1 MFWVP
6 TISSK
11 RALNREYSHG
21 LPENLTTSK
30 GGRLDLVTVESIL
43 GVSFVTIVSVVLAKE
58 DIPSGWQS

>member
-11 RALNREYSHG
+11 RALNKKYSHG

-30 GGRLDLVTVESIL
+30 GGRLDLVTIQSIL
-43 GVSFVTIVSVVLAKE
+43 AVRFVTIVSVVLAR
-58 DIPSGWQS
+58 DDTPSG